1 MTPVFLLKARRSCVS
16 NTMDIIDEATGGRKR
31 RLSGLGVRKE
41 GSTRFPAG
49 DFTPVV
55 AKIARVRIVGW

>member
-1 MTPVFLLKARRSCVS
+1 
-16 NTMDIIDEATGGRKR
+16 MDIIDEATGGRKR

-49 DFTPVV
+49 DFTPFV